1 MIRVTYL
8 SQEALPLS
16 SDSVLGLLTQCHR
29 NNTDRGLTGMLLFG
43 NGTFL
48 QTLEGE
54 AEVVDGLMEKISRDP
69 RHTGMKVLRRE
80 AITERLYSQWS
91 MGFERVTEKTLAE
104 IPSLRNIGL
113 RNFNP
118 EYLSSH
124 GEVIDTLLERHRAP
138 HWDPLVRELDARDRL
153 VADLRRG
160 LQEARSRSEVAALVL
175 ESVVDAA
182 SERPLTAE
190 HLRLCESAL
199 AALRQR

>member
-16 SDSVLGLLTQCHR
+16 SDAVLGLLTQCHR

-54 AEVVDGLMEKISRDP
+54 AEVVDGLMDKISRDP

-138 HWDPLVRELDARDRL
+138 HWDPLIRELDARDKL
-153 VADLRRG
+153 IAQLRG
-160 LQEARSRSEVAALVL
+160 ELANEHMRSEMAALVL
-175 ESVVDAA
+175 ETVIGAAQNGRLDDA
-182 SERPLTAE
+182 
-190 HLRLCESAL
+190 HLEICRST
-199 AALRQR
+199 LRSLR